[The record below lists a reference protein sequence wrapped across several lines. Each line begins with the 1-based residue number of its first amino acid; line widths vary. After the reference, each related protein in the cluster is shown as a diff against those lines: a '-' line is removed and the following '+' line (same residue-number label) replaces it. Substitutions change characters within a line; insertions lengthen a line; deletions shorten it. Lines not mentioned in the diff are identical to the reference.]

1 MKKRTLILSIFAAA
15 SILACKDKKETET
28 VMATNPF
35 YQTFD
40 TPYELPPFEKI
51 SQADLKEAIEKGI
64 TVQKD
69 EIDAIAKNPEKA
81 TWENTIL
88 ALENS
93 GRLLKNS
100 SRVFSNLNSA
110 NTNAELQAMDLEL
123 APKLSAHQ
131 DDIYMNQALFE
142 RIAAIYEPD
151 KNPEMP
157 ISFSKSYPE
166 KYRLLENL
174 YKDFKRNGAK
184 LSDADKARLKEINSE
199 LSLLSVNFGQNVLA
213 DTNAFEYYV
222 QNEEELKGLPA
233 AVIETAASKAK
244 EKGKEGQWL
253 FTVHNASVMPVLE
266 YADNRDLREKMFL
279 AYKNRGNN
287 GNKNDNNEIAVKM
300 ANLRLQKAQLLGYK
314 TYADYSLEETMAKT
328 PETVNNLL
336 NRLWTP
342 ALAVAMEEI
351 ADIKKSMLADGIND
365 DVQPWDY
372 KYYSEKVRKEKYAI
386 DNQELA
392 EYFSLDNVRKGIF
405 LVSQK
410 LYGLTFEQLNDVP
423 LYHKEATAWKIMEK
437 DGALVGLLYMDMHP
451 RESKR
456 SGAWM
461 TSYRPQTTENGKRVP
476 PVISV
481 VCNFTPA
488 SSSAPVLLT
497 YDEVTTF
504 FHEFGHALH
513 GLLSDVTYESLA
525 GTSVSR
531 DYVELPSQIM
541 ENWATDPAVLKMY
554 ARHYKTGEPIPD
566 EMIAKLE
573 KSATFG
579 QGFATTEYLASS
591 ILDMEYHTQTK
602 PITGKATDFERQ
614 AMEKA
619 GLIAAITPRHS
630 STHFGHIFSGGYS
643 AGYYSYIWSGV
654 LDTDA
659 FDQFKKT
666 DLFDQEKAASFRSNI
681 LAKGDTEDP
690 MILYKKFK
698 GSEPSIE
705 PLLRKRGLESQ
716 KKKS

>member
-1 MKKRTLILSIFAAA
+1 
-15 SILACKDKKETET
+15 
-28 VMATNPF
+28 
-35 YQTFD
+35 
-40 TPYELPPFEKI
+40 
-51 SQADLKEAIEKGI
+51 
-64 TVQKD
+64 
-69 EIDAIAKNPEKA
+69 
-81 TWENTIL
+81 
-88 ALENS
+88 
-93 GRLLKNS
+93 
-100 SRVFSNLNSA
+100 
-110 NTNAELQAMDLEL
+110 
-123 APKLSAHQ
+123 
-131 DDIYMNQALFE
+131 
-142 RIAAIYEPD
+142 
-151 KNPEMP
+151 
-157 ISFSKSYPE
+157 
-166 KYRLLENL
+166 
-174 YKDFKRNGAK
+174 
-184 LSDADKARLKEINSE
+184 
-199 LSLLSVNFGQNVLA
+199 
-213 DTNAFEYYV
+213 
-222 QNEEELKGLPA
+222 
-233 AVIETAASKAK
+233 
-244 EKGKEGQWL
+244 
-253 FTVHNASVMPVLE
+253 
-266 YADNRDLREKMFL
+266 
-279 AYKNRGNN
+279 
-287 GNKNDNNEIAVKM
+287 
-300 ANLRLQKAQLLGYK
+300 
-314 TYADYSLEETMAKT
+314 
-328 PETVNNLL
+328 
-336 NRLWTP
+336 
-342 ALAVAMEEI
+342 
-351 ADIKKSMLADGIND
+351 
-365 DVQPWDY
+365 
-372 KYYSEKVRKEKYAI
+372 
-386 DNQELA
+386 
-392 EYFSLDNVRKGIF
+392 
-405 LVSQK
+405 
-410 LYGLTFEQLNDVP
+410 
-423 LYHKEATAWKIMEK
+423 MEK

-488 SSSAPVLLT
+488 SSSAPALLT

-531 DYVELPSQIM
+531 DFVELPSQIM